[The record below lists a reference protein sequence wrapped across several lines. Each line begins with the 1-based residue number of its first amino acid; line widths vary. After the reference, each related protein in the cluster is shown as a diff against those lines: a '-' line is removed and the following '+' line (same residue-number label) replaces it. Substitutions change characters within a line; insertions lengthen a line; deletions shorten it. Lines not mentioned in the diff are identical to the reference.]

1 MKQSLAKRPIETK
14 KSPKLTAQAGNLLSN
29 MLSREARALEQAKK
43 PSGKQAGAQLTN
55 GAGSPRK
62 KKLRKRKEPSAVTAV
77 SAAPAQGK
85 TTILK
90 KRRAKKLRAAP

>member
-1 MKQSLAKRPIETK
+1 MNQSRAKPAIETK
-14 KSPKLTAQAGNLLSN
+14 KSPRLTAQAGNLLSN
-29 MLSREARALEQAKK
+29 MFSTEASALEQAKK
-43 PSGKQAGAQLTN
+43 PSGKQAGDQLTN
-55 GAGSPRK
+55 GSGSPRK

-77 SAAPAQGK
+77 SAAAAQGK